1 MNITV
6 DLDSR
11 RGAERRLFK
20 RINFREPVQFRSV
33 NPACSGGCLSCD
45 LSEGGLR
52 VNVNEFVPPGT
63 GLTLQIPLAPS
74 RAGLAAQKFVEHAG
88 RVAWVS
94 KLPFMERYQ
103 LGLEF
108 SEDEMFCVARN
119 KIGLFVKCRL

>member
-6 DLDSR
+6 DLQTQ
-11 RGAERRLFK
+11 RGAERRRYK
-20 RINFREPVQFRSV
+20 RVDFREPVQFGSV
-33 NPACSGGCLSCD
+33 NPVRCGGCLSCD

-63 GLTLQIPLAPS
+63 GLTLQIPLA
-74 RAGLAAQKFVEHAG
+74 AQKFVEHAG

-108 SEDEMFCVARN
+108 SKDEMFCVARN
-119 KIGLFVKCRL
+119 EIGLFVKCRL